1 MPKRTNVIELPQLPE
16 ATSWRRAYLAN
27 WEKLIQAQREILS
40 AQLRLLEASEAVIE
54 EMRQRKEA

>member
-1 MPKRTNVIELPQLPE
+1 MPKRPNVIELPQLPE
-16 ATSWRRAYLAN
+16 ATKWRREYLQN
-27 WEKLIQAQREILS
+27 WEKLIQAQREILA